1 MKVNDIMTASPEAC
15 RPDDNLAA
23 AVELLWKADCGVLP
37 VVDHSGRVAG
47 ILTDRDICIALGTR
61 NVRASNARVAS
72 VMRTT
77 VQTCHPGDDVLTAL
91 SLMTDRRVRRLPVVD
106 DAGRLVGLVSL
117 NDAVL
122 AAGAG
127 RNAVRPGAVLDAFK
141 AVCAHPLPVPMRVAA
156 RADKNGAAGNS
167 AATA

>member
-1 MKVNDIMTASPEAC
+1 
-15 RPDDNLAA
+15 
-23 AVELLWKADCGVLP
+23 

-61 NVRASNARVAS
+61 NVRASNVRVGS

-77 VQTCHPGDDVLTAL
+77 VQACLPTDDVLTVL

-106 DAGRLVGLVSL
+106 AAGRLVGIVSL

-122 AAGAG
+122 AAGTS
-127 RNAVRPGAVLDAFK
+127 RNAVRGGAVLDAFK
-141 AVCAHPLPVPMRVAA
+141 AVCAHSLPVAMRAA
-156 RADKNGAAGNS
+156 AKAEKTGSTENS
-167 AATA
+167 APSP

>member
-15 RPDDNLAA
+15 RPDDNLAT

-61 NVRASNARVAS
+61 NVRASNLRVGT

-77 VQTCHPGDDVLTAL
+77 VHTCLPTDDVLVAL
-91 SLMTDRRVRRLPVVD
+91 SQMTDRRVRRLPVVD
-106 DAGRLVGLVSL
+106 DGGRLVGVVSL

-127 RNAVRPGAVLDAFK
+127 RNAVRPGAVLDAFR
-141 AVCAHPLPVPMRVAA
+141 AVCAHPLPVPVKPAAVAVQE
-156 RADKNGAAGNS
+156 
-167 AATA
+167 T